1 MLWSTETSEMVMIN
15 KYPEALTWEHCFSG
29 IINAG
34 QLGLRNCLWLGR
46 DQHHWGEIFWKVFL
60 RSQDTKDVVHIV
72 PGLYPVTAVK
82 ICNVDVSQV
91 VLVLKVWKVRESSRV
106 GLAGHGEQTSKKPC
120 STVSAPILLPSSSP
134 EFLPLPPF
142 NDAKG

>member
-1 MLWSTETSEMVMIN
+1 M
-15 KYPEALTWEHCFSG
+15 
-29 IINAG
+29 
-34 QLGLRNCLWLGR
+34 
-46 DQHHWGEIFWKVFL
+46 FL

-82 ICNVDVSQV
+82 ICNVDISQV
-91 VLVLKVWKVRESSRV
+91 VLVLKVRESSRV

-120 STVSAPILLPSSSP
+120 STASASVLLPSSSP
-134 EFLPLPPF
+134 EFLPWPPF